1 MPEYLYTSYDDE
13 SIEKGTFGE
22 EYIPRY
28 YDNSHPQEE
37 INDFILYYNPIGSH
51 NIYFNT
57 IVGGELKNPVQLKFQ
72 DDSRV
77 PIFTYRIT
85 YYLDG
90 DDLYVYG
97 TSYSI
102 IDAKFI
108 SCIGKANFEDISN
121 LSAPEEQQNN
131 QNQEDQSTLPQV
143 YTMAN
148 VKLDNTITG
157 NFGACYPGHYRIK
170 MESSTMEYDLSE
182 DFPFPSHVEK
192 FQSNLIIPKPR
203 YPSNILEYE
212 YYIPVFTYSP
222 MDTTYETLVFS
233 YLQTTLRY
241 RDIFSLYVYRMGC
254 TITDPINV
262 EAMFTYS
269 LQDEKII
276 RPILRI
282 PSMSAVYFD
291 HILIIE
297 NVNCISPF
305 MFGFSLVGLMT
316 SISIMSDYY
325 TRANPWLPALIPVY
339 RVNTYQ
345 AHPQLYTLASTN
357 YNDIFTGTPTRQKE
371 VTYVG
376 YPYFL
381 IHNSGKN
388 TFLFMFTDP
397 NDFPVAFDPWYTHQ
411 LVPDDIHI
419 MYKYN
424 SAFWEEGII
433 SDGLV
438 IAKNYFH
445 NIHEPL
451 WDVDLGGKKYY
462 IDGDLVS
469 SSIPANE
476 TPGILH
482 ADNCD
487 VIATTFDVTI
497 HIPGDY
503 EGNVHKG
510 KDLIDFENTPANR
523 VDWNPRYPTT
533 ASAEES
539 MSGAGFVLNQLWQ
552 QGVSPEEG
560 GMLYTSTTTTENM
573 LFGSAN
579 IWVNHET
586 PRKVMTESENSF
598 LIGVSST
605 GIFDKTE
612 DKAKEYIGNLRKN
625 NPTFTLA
632 GVSDIEVEINIT
644 VYVAMALINNIPPNA
659 NKSAFQFR
667 HADIALMN
675 GYGIARGIPFHQ
687 ADYVLGIYNTP
698 RSLYVP
704 NRLINFDEIYVSI
717 YKYDVNFT
725 MTLSVQQINKNDF
738 EGYECIFTKG
748 MVLSEGSRY
757 FLLKP
762 LPGQDIQVSSS
773 DLELIAFY
781 TRPTTV
787 IGYPKIEEVPNS
799 GGNKDIVVAIKDRL
813 IILSKTP
820 EEQQIEEQIQ
830 QEWEQPSNVED
841 TLTLYSSDYTG
852 KVYDISSLVEAEPF
866 VFMRIGALPTI
877 LEDDLKI
884 IDVTYDGAVPSF

>member
-1 MPEYLYTSYDDE
+1 MPEYLYSSYDDE
-13 SIEKGTFGE
+13 SIEKGTFGQ

-57 IVGGELKNPVQLKFQ
+57 IVDGELKKTVQLKFQ
-72 DDSRV
+72 DDSEV

-90 DDLYVYG
+90 DNLYIYG
-97 TSYSI
+97 TSYSVM
-102 IDAKFI
+102 DAKFI
-108 SCIGKANFEDISN
+108 SCIGKANFEDISH
-121 LSAPEEQQNN
+121 LSAPEQQGN
-131 QNQEDQSTLPQV
+131 QNQENQSTSPQI
-143 YTMAN
+143 YTMTN

-157 NFGACYPGHYRIK
+157 NFGACYPGHHRIF
-170 MESSTMEYDLSE
+170 MEDTMMEYDLPE
-182 DFPFPSHVEK
+182 DFPFPGYVEK
-192 FQSNLIIPKPR
+192 LQSRLILPEPR
-203 YPSNILEYE
+203 YFPNALEND
-212 YYIPVFTYSP
+212 YYIPIFIYYSYN
-222 MDTTYETLVFS
+222 DYETIVYD
-233 YLQTTLRY
+233 YLTTSLRY
-241 RDIFSLYVYRMGC
+241 RDIFSLYVYQMGC
-254 TITDPINV
+254 TITAPVDV
-262 EAMFTYS
+262 GAMFIYS

-282 PSMSAVYFD
+282 PSMSAVYF
-291 HILIIE
+291 HHMLIIE
-297 NVNCISPF
+297 PVVLYSPF
-305 MFGFSLVGLMT
+305 SFGFSLVGLMT
-316 SISIMSDYY
+316 SISVMDTLYGNYS
-325 TRANPWLPALIPVY
+325 LPALIPVY
-339 RVNTYQ
+339 CINTVE

-357 YNDIFTGTPTRQKE
+357 YTDIFTGTPIRQKE
-371 VTYVG
+371 VSYAS

-381 IHNSGKN
+381 IHNSGKS

-397 NDFPVAFDPWYTHQ
+397 NDFPIEFDPWYTHQ
-411 LVPDDIHI
+411 LAPDNTHI

-438 IAKNYFH
+438 IAKNYFY

-451 WDVDLGGKKYY
+451 WDVDLGGKRYY
-462 IDGDLVS
+462 IDGDLAS
-469 SSIPANE
+469 NDIPANE

-510 KDLIDFENTPANR
+510 KDLIDFENTPANS
-523 VDWNPRYPTT
+523 VDWDPRYPTSSST
-533 ASAEES
+533 EES
-539 MSGAGFVLNQLWQ
+539 MSGAGFILNQLWQ
-552 QGVSPEEG
+552 QGVSSEEG

-579 IWVNHET
+579 MWVNHET
-586 PRKVMTESENSF
+586 PRKIMTESENSF

-605 GIFDKTE
+605 GVFNKTE
-612 DKAKEYIGNLRKN
+612 DKVKEYIGNLRKDDS
-625 NPTFTLA
+625 TFTLA

-644 VYVAMALINNIPPNA
+644 VYVAIALINNIPSNA
-659 NKSAFQFR
+659 SKSAFQFR

-675 GYGIARGIPFHQ
+675 GYGLARGMPYHQ
-687 ADYVLGIYNTP
+687 ADYVFGIYNTP

-704 NRLINFDEIYVSI
+704 SRLINFDEIYVSI
-717 YKYDVNFT
+717 YKYDVDFT
-725 MTLSVQQINKNDF
+725 MTLSVKQINRNDF
-738 EGYECIFTKG
+738 EGYECVFTKG
-748 MVLSEGSRY
+748 MMLSEGSRC

-762 LPGQDIQVSSS
+762 LPDQNIQVSSS

-781 TRPTTV
+781 TRPATV
-787 IGYPKIEEVPNS
+787 IGYPKIEEVLNS
-799 GGNKDIVVAIKDRL
+799 GGTTDIVVAIKDRL
-813 IILSKTP
+813 IVLSKTP
-820 EEQQIEEQIQ
+820 EEQQIQEQVQ

-877 LEDDLKI
+877 LEDNLKI
-884 IDVTYDGAVPSF
+884 IDVTYNGAVPSF